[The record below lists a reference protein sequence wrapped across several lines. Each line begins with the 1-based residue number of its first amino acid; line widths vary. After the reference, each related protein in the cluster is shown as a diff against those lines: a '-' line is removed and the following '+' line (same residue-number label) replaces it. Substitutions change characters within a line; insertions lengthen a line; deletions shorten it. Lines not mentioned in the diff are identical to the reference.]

1 MQAAIAARVT
11 TERRADER
19 KEPHDAGEFRGG
31 VGVHKQAN
39 RIVEVAR
46 VSFVHLLGE
55 VCKQGQK
62 KDGTTQPGNERRAQ
76 SRKHGWSSHVD

>member
-1 MQAAIAARVT
+1 M
-11 TERRADER
+11 
-19 KEPHDAGEFRGG
+19 
-31 VGVHKQAN
+31 HKQAN

-55 VCKQGQK
+55 VCEQRQK
-62 KDGTTQPGNERRAQ
+62 NDGTAQPGNEWRAQ